1 MSTLYEINT
10 AICDCV
16 DDETGEIFDADK
28 LNALLME
35 RNAKLENVALWIKNL
50 ESDAKAIKAEKDALD
65 KRMKS
70 AENKAKSLK
79 NWLSEALYYLPFET
93 PRVHIS
99 FRKSTT
105 AEVDENVISKD
116 WCVEK
121 TTYTPDKK
129 AIKAALE
136 SGQKIEGASL
146 AEHQNIQIK

>member
-1 MSTLYEINT
+1 MISRRKTNVKTLATNLNVSTRTIQRDIQALVLKYPIKSVGGNGGGIFLHEEYNPYNNIFSQEQVSAIEEAIEI
-10 AICDCV
+10 
-16 DDETGEIFDADK
+16 
-28 LNALLME
+28 
-35 RNAKLENVALWIKNL
+35 
-50 ESDAKAIKAEKDALD
+50 EK
-65 KRMKS
+65 M
-70 AENKAKSLK
+70 
-79 NWLSEALYYLPFET
+79 
-93 PRVHIS
+93 HIS

-105 AEVDENVISKD
+105 AEVDENAISKD